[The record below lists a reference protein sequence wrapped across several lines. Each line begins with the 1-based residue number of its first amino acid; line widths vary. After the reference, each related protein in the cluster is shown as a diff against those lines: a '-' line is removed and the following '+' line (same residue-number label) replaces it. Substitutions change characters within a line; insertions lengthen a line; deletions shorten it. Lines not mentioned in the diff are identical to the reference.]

1 MSRLAEDA
9 GGAGSSIRLGAAA
22 LLDSCIPERGETRRM
37 ARSSSKHSASTR
49 GRAGFSRALKLLA
62 FLPVATRM
70 PTYAR
75 LVTAL
80 VLDDRMPG
88 SRKALL
94 AGAAGY
100 LIVGR
105 DLIPD
110 TVPIIGG
117 IDDLVIVVLAVDLF
131 LEGVPDDL
139 LAEKLDDLGID
150 RSAFDRDMAQ
160 VRRLTPGPVRRTI
173 RRVPGLIGGAGDVFK
188 QLGVGPRMRGWITRE
203 ERSA

>member
-1 MSRLAEDA
+1 
-9 GGAGSSIRLGAAA
+9 
-22 LLDSCIPERGETRRM
+22 M
-37 ARSSSKHSASTR
+37 ARSTSKHSRGSR
-49 GRAGFSRALKLLA
+49 GRAGFGRALKLLA
-62 FLPVATRM
+62 FLPVASRI

-80 VLDDRMPG
+80 VLDERMPAG
-88 SRKALL
+88 RKALL

-100 LIVGR
+100 LVLGR

-110 TVPIIGG
+110 SVPVIGG
-117 IDDLVIVVLAVDLF
+117 VDDLVIVVLAVDLF

-139 LAEKLDDLGID
+139 LEEKLEDLGID
-150 RSAFDRDMAQ
+150 RAAFDRDIAQ

-173 RRVPGLIGGAGDVFK
+173 RRVPSLIAGAGDVIK
-188 QLGVGPRMRGWITRE
+188 QLGLGPRMRAWITKE